1 MYTRWKNL
9 KKTASMVDGQVGYHR
24 PENVRRCKV
33 EKNNSIVKQL
43 EKTRKEIFPD
53 LHAEQHARL
62 AEIQREKKNIFK
74 KLEKEKQMKKIEQER
89 EKEARSYDRIMNTE
103 NMTAVSEQNAT
114 ADSTAAEEYE
124 DDFF

>member
-1 MYTRWKNL
+1 
-9 KKTASMVDGQVGYHR
+9 MVDGQVGYHR